1 MWGVT
6 QFSSSTLSPIRSYAE
21 SSPPRHRMVVSKK
34 DMLFILWKL
43 SEVRTCAHTWEW
55 RFMMRRCGVWGVWD
69 VSRAREVRTQ
79 ESACSS
85 SALSPARY
93 NESSESMIVRPSP
106 TQSVRPRLT
115 GLSSSAPHAC
125 AS

>member
-6 QFSSSTLSPIRSYAE
+6 QFSSSTLSPIRSYAD

-34 DMLFILWKL
+34 EMLFILWKL
-43 SEVRTCAHTWEW
+43 
-55 RFMMRRCGVWGVWD
+55 
-69 VSRAREVRTQ
+69 REVRTQ

>member
-43 SEVRTCAHTWEW
+43 SEVRTCAHAWE
-55 RFMMRRCGVWGVWD
+55 RGRERMMG
-69 VSRAREVRTQ
+69 RAGSQRVRKSSDVRTQ

-115 GLSSSAPHAC
+115 GLSSSAPHA
-125 AS
+125 

>member
-21 SSPPRHRMVVSKK
+21 SSPPRHRVVVSKK

-43 SEVRTCAHTWEW
+43 
-55 RFMMRRCGVWGVWD
+55 
-69 VSRAREVRTQ
+69 REVRTQ

>member
-43 SEVRTCAHTWEW
+43 SEVRTCAHAWERGRERMMGRAGSQ
-55 RFMMRRCGVWGVWD
+55 RFG
-69 VSRAREVRTQ
+69 S
-79 ESACSS
+79 
-85 SALSPARY
+85 
-93 NESSESMIVRPSP
+93 
-106 TQSVRPRLT
+106 
-115 GLSSSAPHAC
+115 
-125 AS
+125 

>member
-1 MWGVT
+1 
-6 QFSSSTLSPIRSYAE
+6 
-21 SSPPRHRMVVSKK
+21 MVVSKK

-43 SEVRTCAHTWEW
+43 S
-55 RFMMRRCGVWGVWD
+55 
-69 VSRAREVRTQ
+69 EVRTQ